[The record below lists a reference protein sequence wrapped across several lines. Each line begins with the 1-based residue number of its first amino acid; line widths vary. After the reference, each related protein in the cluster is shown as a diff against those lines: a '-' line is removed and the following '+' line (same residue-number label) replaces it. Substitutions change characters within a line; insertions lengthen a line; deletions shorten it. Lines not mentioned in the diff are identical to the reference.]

1 MKIENHY
8 GASYIYPW
16 LLLSSHFFASKI
28 QMINSTYVQT
38 PDKSFFTEFEFTQQF
53 GCSTKIQIWGWK
65 SQGWIKLVPK
75 SSSSSCQ
82 PWGIRKRG
90 EEKYS
95 T

>member
-16 LLLSSHFFASKI
+16 KLLSSIFLPPKYKWLI
-28 QMINSTYVQT
+28 VISTYVQT
-38 PDKSFFTEFEFTQQF
+38 PNKSFFQNFQQF
-53 GCSTKIQIWGWK
+53 GCTKIQIWGWK
-65 SQGWIKLVPK
+65 SQGWIKLAPK

>member
-1 MKIENHY
+1 
-8 GASYIYPW
+8 
-16 LLLSSHFFASKI
+16 
-28 QMINSTYVQT
+28 MINSNYVQT
-38 PDKSFFTEFEFTQQF
+38 SDKSFFSEFEFTQQF
-53 GCSTKIQIWGWK
+53 GCTKILRGWK